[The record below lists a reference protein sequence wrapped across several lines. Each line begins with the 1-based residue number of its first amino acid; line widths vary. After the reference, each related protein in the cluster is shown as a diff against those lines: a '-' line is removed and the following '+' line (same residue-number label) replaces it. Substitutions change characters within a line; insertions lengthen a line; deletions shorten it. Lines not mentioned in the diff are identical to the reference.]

1 VVAPAITVFEAAMRT
16 SVDGQAL
23 DAAED
28 DLERH
33 HEPCAELVVHEA
45 APARVVELSTA
56 HSEDAEA
63 RRVEEVRRQ
72 RPGAKPPAHIPRQPL
87 PPLDNAAHARPGD
100 VPTDVVEVI
109 KQKVKELDVV
119 MSESMAVQ
127 ADVMVANARAS
138 TSLRIVHVADMRYDA
153 AESVYKKFLI

>member
-1 VVAPAITVFEAAMRT
+1 
-16 SVDGQAL
+16 
-23 DAAED
+23 
-28 DLERH
+28 
-33 HEPCAELVVHEA
+33 
-45 APARVVELSTA
+45 
-56 HSEDAEA
+56 
-63 RRVEEVRRQ
+63 
-72 RPGAKPPAHIPRQPL
+72 
-87 PPLDNAAHARPGD
+87 
-100 VPTDVVEVI
+100 VEVI